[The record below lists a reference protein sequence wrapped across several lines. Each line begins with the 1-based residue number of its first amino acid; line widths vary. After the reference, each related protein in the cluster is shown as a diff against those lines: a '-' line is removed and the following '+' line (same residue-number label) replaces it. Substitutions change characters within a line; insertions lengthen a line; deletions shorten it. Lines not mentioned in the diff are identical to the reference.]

1 MKLEIGI
8 FVFGVNEEI
17 LKVRERTRE
26 KKERERERER
36 GEGTIAFFG
45 WGLLGPALCALFCFR
60 GSDVSP
66 CLFQARCFCFELVI
80 PTETETSD
88 AVMARNFEILEGF
101 RSDCRGSMTLL

>member
-36 GEGTIAFFG
+36 RGNDRFFWLG
-45 WGLLGPALCALFCFR
+45 SARPGALRPVLL
-60 GSDVSP
+60 SW
-66 CLFQARCFCFELVI
+66 
-80 PTETETSD
+80 
-88 AVMARNFEILEGF
+88 
-101 RSDCRGSMTLL
+101 